1 MEKFAVSR
9 LVGAPPGYVGYEE
22 GGQLTEKVR
31 RRPYSVILLDE
42 IEKAHPDV
50 FNILLQILD
59 DGQLTDSFGR
69 KVNFRNVVLIMTSNI
84 GARDVAKGQG
94 LGFHK
99 EGDEQ
104 RTYTDMR
111 DRVMDEVRR
120 TFNPEFLNRVE
131 GVIVFHSLEK
141 KHMVEI
147 VDILLRQFGE
157 RLSKRSIYF
166 SIDAAAKELLVEKG
180 FDPRLG
186 ARPLRRTIQR
196 LIEDPLAEQML
207 KGAVAM
213 NETILITREG
223 DELKFESK
231 APASNTEGAAT
242 GTQPPAAAA
251 AGEKQ
256 PAGEG
261 NRSD

>member
-31 RRPYSVILLDE
+31 RKPYSVILLDE

-84 GARDVAKGQG
+84 GARDITKGQG

-99 EGDEQ
+99 EDDAQGNYSQMKE
-104 RTYTDMR
+104 
-111 DRVMDEVRR
+111 RVLDEVRR
-120 TFNPEFLNRVE
+120 TFNPEFLNRIE
-131 GVIVFHSLEK
+131 GIIVFHPLEES
-141 KHMVEI
+141 HMVEI
-147 VDILLRQFGE
+147 VDILLRQLGE
-157 RLSKRSIYF
+157 RLSKRTIYF
-166 SIDAAAKELLVEKG
+166 TIDTPAKDLIVEKG

-196 LIEDPLAEQML
+196 MIEDPLAEEML
-207 KGAVAM
+207 KGTVKAG
-213 NETILITREG
+213 ETIAISRDGERLAFQPKRDRGEI
-223 DELKFESK
+223 K
-231 APASNTEGAAT
+231 
-242 GTQPPAAAA
+242 PPAVVGSAEAPDT
-251 AGEKQ
+251 G
-256 PAGEG
+256 G
-261 NRSD
+261 RDTSD